1 MNLYTVASGIHA
13 HNEWLGVIGTN
24 ISNSGTIGYQS
35 SSFEFADYM
44 YQTTPAGSI
53 GLGTGAW
60 DIRRDTEN
68 GALVSS
74 PSSTHIGINGAGY
87 FKVQDSY
94 GHSYYTRSGLFGF
107 NVEGV
112 YTDPLGNAVLGF
124 PIQNGATSSSE
135 TTITLPSSTIPPQA
149 TTTIST
155 QFNLGF
161 TEQKS
166 PTTLFESW
174 NNGISQAQYAQ
185 EITFSVYTPAGT
197 KQTINV
203 YFDLIENAGQENIY
217 EYAVTIPPEDDMRNL
232 PEDSTKKGL
241 LMTGALVFSSGGSLQ
256 NMSALTPSTTPE
268 NLDSWVQAPLNAS
281 GLPLFTLPLAS
292 GNQSVALD
300 LGISST
306 NQNYSKSPSTN
317 PLLSSF
323 LGEPVVQKYA
333 STAYAGDTITEFLKI
348 DGTPEGFLQD
358 INIGQNGVMTARY
371 SNGETVDIYQLN
383 LYTFQAT
390 DALQDKG
397 NGLYFYNASIGG
409 AIYSN
414 KPGEGNTGITQ
425 GGYLEYSNV
434 DLSTEFVNMILCQTS
449 LTANTKMFTT
459 MDTML
464 QTAITLKS

>member
-1 MNLYTVASGIHA
+1 MNLYTVASGIQA

-35 SSFEFADYM
+35 SSFEFADYI

-74 PSSTHIGINGAGY
+74 SSSTHIAISGSGY
-87 FKVQDSY
+87 FKVQDAY
-94 GHSYYTRSGLFGF
+94 GNAYYTRSGLFNFDSSGT
-107 NVEGV
+107 
-112 YTDPLGNAVLGF
+112 YTDPLGNSVLGF
-124 PIQNGATSSSE
+124 PISNGTNSSSE
-135 TTITLPSSTIPPQA
+135 IPITLPSSTIAPQA
-149 TTTIST
+149 STAIHT

-161 TEQKS
+161 QKEQS
-166 PTTLFESW
+166 ATTLFDAW
-174 NNGISQAQYAQ
+174 NNGISSSQYAQ
-185 EITFSVYTPAGT
+185 QMTFSIYTAEGT
-197 KQTINV
+197 KQTLNV
-203 YFDLIENAGQENIY
+203 YFDRIAHDGQEIMY
-217 EYAVTIPPEDDMRNL
+217 EYAVGISAEEDMRDL
-232 PEDSTKKGL
+232 PQDSTKKGL

-256 NMSALTPSTTPE
+256 NMSALVPSSTPE
-268 NLDSWVQAPLNAS
+268 NLDSWTNAPLDAS
-281 GLPLFTLPLAS
+281 GFPQCTLPIAS
-292 GNQSVALD
+292 GNQSIALD
-300 LGISST
+300 FGISSST
-306 NQNYSKSPSTN
+306 NSYSQTQQTN

-323 LGEPVVQKYA
+323 LGEPATQSYA
-333 STAYAGDTITEFLKI
+333 STAYAGDTTTEFLKV
-348 DGTPEGFLQD
+348 DGSPEGFLQD
-358 INIGQNGVMTARY
+358 IKIDQSGVMSAIY
-371 SNGETVDIYQLN
+371 SNGNSVDIYQLN

-397 NGLYFYNASIGG
+397 NGLYTYNASIGG

-414 KPGEGNTGITQ
+414 KPGEGGAGITQ

-434 DLSTEFVNMILCQTS
+434 DLSTEFVNMIICQTS